1 MNVSGDKSP
10 EKGLFGMNLSL
21 GTSVEAG
28 RAFEAR
34 DDA

>member
-1 MNVSGDKSP
+1 MSVATSRQKR
-10 EKGLFGMNLSL
+10 GLFGMNLSL